1 MWTGHTAPV
10 PKCAALAKRC
20 SWVWPAVHTRLANCP
35 VPVSRCSPRE
45 SETAWWP
52 RPRRVIIRPGRRAVD
67 PTAQVELALRD
78 GPFCHALTTAVR
90 SRGLTLRQLQY
101 RLRARGVAVSA
112 VTLSYWQ
119 SGRSRPER

>member
-1 MWTGHTAPV
+1 MWTGRMGPV
-10 PKCAALAKRC
+10 PKCAVLAKR
-20 SWVWPAVHTRLANCP
+20 SLWVWPAAHTRWENCR

-52 RPRRVIIRPGRRAVD
+52 SLRRVIIRPGRRAVD
-67 PTAQVELALRD
+67 GYAQVELALRD

-101 RLRARGVAVSA
+101 RLRARG
-112 VTLSYWQ
+112 
-119 SGRSRPER
+119 